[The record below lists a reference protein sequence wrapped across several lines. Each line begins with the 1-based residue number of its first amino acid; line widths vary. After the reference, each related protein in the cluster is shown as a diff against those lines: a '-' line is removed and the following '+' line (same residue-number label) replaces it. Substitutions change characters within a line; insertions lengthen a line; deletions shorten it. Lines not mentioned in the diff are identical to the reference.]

1 MTKTITVS
9 FYDVCLPDYFGG
21 SNLPVLQ
28 YPVDGATTRKQLMD
42 GLLSELNMGVID
54 YQVDKNNLDH
64 DAIRQ
69 AIKDCLFFKPE
80 CKDNDILFP
89 SLEIWSEEEDG
100 IDSCYAFFV
109 VSWQEEEEEGS
120 E

>member
-1 MTKTITVS
+1 MAKNTIIS

-21 SNLPVLQ
+21 HHLPVLQ
-28 YPVDGATTRKQLMD
+28 YPVDGATTRKELYN

-54 YQVDKNNLDH
+54 YQIEQNGLDYN
-64 DAIRQ
+64 AIRQ

-80 CKDNDILFP
+80 CQDEDILFP
-89 SLEIWSEEEDG
+89 SLEIWEEEEE
-100 IDSCYAFFV
+100 IYPCYAFFV
-109 VSWQEEEEEGS
+109 VSWEEEES